1 MRSTDE
7 VCRFYDGEP
16 KIRLELREFPP
27 EDGVQ
32 CAPALL
38 VETDATGFEFLGNL
52 CLS

>member
-1 MRSTDE
+1 ME
-7 VCRFYDGEP
+7 NQ
-16 KIRLELREFPP
+16 RLGWNSGSFPP